1 MAYTTDKIRNIV
13 FLGHQGSGKTTLVES
28 LASVVTGKPK
38 GEIER
43 KNTISDNSVE
53 EKNRLSSCSLSVV
66 SVDYQDYHL
75 NFLDAP
81 GNDDFVHDIIGVLDV
96 VKAAVLVIDATKK
109 IEVGT
114 VKHFNMLKK
123 HGVPT
128 FIYINKM
135 DKEKIDF
142 EALLEEI
149 NQVLGKKAVSFVYPI
164 GRQEA
169 FDGFIDVV
177 RLKARKYNGTT
188 CVDDQIYDDKKP
200 IVLELHNSLAEQVA
214 LTDDTLLDKFFAG
227 ETLTH
232 AEISKGLHTAVINGE
247 IAPVLVGSA
256 KKDIGIET
264 LLSMMIEYL
273 PNPSELKPY
282 QAFDNAGNEVE
293 VLTLPDQAF
302 SAYVFK
308 TTFDQY
314 KGVTNL
320 VKINS
325 GTLSVGDEV
334 YSANANDSFR
344 VSQIST
350 MFGATLTPVDKA
362 IAGDIVALTKL
373 ENVATGFTLSTKGN
387 VIKFPLPKYPT
398 IVYYRSIVAKSAKD
412 EEKLGQALAKY
423 SIEDPCF
430 EMKRNPETKELLI
443 GGLSDSHINFVL
455 EKVKNSYGVEVD
467 QFVPKINYRETI
479 KATAEAEGRYVKQS
493 GGSGFYG
500 VVVMRFSPSGTEDNV
515 FTEEV
520 FGGAVPRNYYP
531 AVEKGFMEATQ
542 KGLLAG
548 FPVIGVK
555 GTLFDGK
562 YHSVDSN
569 EQAFKMAGIL
579 AFKEAYQKCKPT
591 LLEPIMH
598 ISVQVNNDYTG
609 SIMKDLNQRRA
620 RILNMDEKGFGIQ
633 EITALVPES
642 EIMDY
647 AIKLR
652 VMTQGSGF
660 FNRKFDSYQEVP
672 AYVVEQIIKTY
683 KQD

>member
-13 FLGHQGSGKTTLVES
+13 FLGHQGSGKTTVVES
-28 LASVVTGKPK
+28 LASIVTGKPK
-38 GEIER
+38 GDVEK
-43 KNTISDNSVE
+43 KNTISDTLLE

-66 SVDYQDYHL
+66 SVDYKDFHL

-81 GNDDFVHDIIGVLDV
+81 GNDDFVHDIIGILDV

-114 VKHFNMLKK
+114 IKHFNMLKK
-123 HGVPT
+123 HGIPT
-128 FIYINKM
+128 FIFINKM

-142 EALLEEI
+142 EALLEDI
-149 NQVLGKKAVSFVYPI
+149 NRILGKKAVSFVYPI

-169 FDGFIDVV
+169 FDGFIDVI

-200 IVLELHNSLAEQVA
+200 IVLELHNTLAEQVA

-232 AEISKGLHTAVINGE
+232 EEISKGLHTAVINGE

-256 KKDIGIET
+256 KKDIGMET
-264 LLSMMIEYL
+264 LLDMMIEYL
-273 PNPSELKPY
+273 PNPTELKGY
-282 QAFDNAGNEVE
+282 VAFNQNDKEIEVTTK
-293 VLTLPDQAF
+293 VDQPF

-308 TTFDQY
+308 TTYDQY
-314 KGVTNL
+314 KGVTNM

-325 GTLSVGDEV
+325 GVLTVGDEV
-334 YSANANDSFR
+334 FCLNTNESFKI
-344 VSQIST
+344 SQIMQ
-350 MFGATLTPVDKA
+350 MFGGQMTPVDKA

-373 ENVATGFTLSTKGN
+373 ENVNTTYTLSTKAN
-387 VIKFPLPKYPT
+387 PIKFPAPKYPT
-398 IVYYRSIVAKSAKD
+398 IVYHRAITSKNTKD
-412 EEKLGQALAKY
+412 EEKLGQALSKY
-423 SIEDPCF
+423 AMEDPCF
-430 EMKRNPETKELLI
+430 EMKRNVETKQLLI
-443 GGLSDSHINFVL
+443 GGLSDSHLNYIL
-455 EKVKNSYGVEVD
+455 ERIKNAYGVEVET
-467 QFVPKINYRETI
+467 FIPKINYRETI
-479 KATAEAEGRYVKQS
+479 RGTAEAEGRYVKQS

-520 FGGAVPRNYYP
+520 FGGAVPKNYFP
-531 AVEKGFMEATQ
+531 AVEKGFLEATQ

-555 GTLFDGK
+555 ATLFDGK

-579 AFKEAYQKCKPT
+579 SFKEAYHKCKPT
-591 LLEPIMH
+591 ILEPIMS
-598 ISVQVNNDYTG
+598 ITVQVANDYTG

-620 RILNMDEKGFGIQ
+620 RILSMDEQGFGMT
-633 EITALVPES
+633 EISALVPES
-642 EIMDY
+642 EILDY

-660 FNRKFDSYQEVP
+660 FNRAFDSYQEVP
-672 AYVVEQIIKTY
+672 SYLVDQIVKEY
-683 KQD
+683 KED